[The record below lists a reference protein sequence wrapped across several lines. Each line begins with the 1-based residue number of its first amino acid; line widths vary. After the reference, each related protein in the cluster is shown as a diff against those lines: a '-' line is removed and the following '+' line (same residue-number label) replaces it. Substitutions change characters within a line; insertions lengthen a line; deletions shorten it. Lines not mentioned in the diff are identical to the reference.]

1 MLNTN
6 FTIYSLHFIYELS
19 NNDGLILTINLSA
32 KQVRSFTLK
41 PQGEWAGTVREE
53 NRQQVLEPKYSPSGR
68 SCKTEL

>member
-41 PQGEWAGTVREE
+41 PQGEWGKRGKQTASTGTKVQSFRKVM
-53 NRQQVLEPKYSPSGR
+53 QD
-68 SCKTEL
+68 